1 MPGILPPG
9 TRLACV
15 PHVDSFDVPI
25 ASNSSLRTASRQARR
40 IAIPERRQAPCLGSL
55 GGPGRRR
62 LKLRA
67 TPPPAPCSAPYSA
80 AVFIPAIVSLAAA
93 IALTM
98 LW

>member
-9 TRLACV
+9 TRPACV

-25 ASNSSLRTASRQARR
+25 ASNSLPAGPPHRHPPNGGRPLAWAAWAARAAR
-40 IAIPERRQAPCLGSL
+40 
-55 GGPGRRR
+55 RRR
-62 LKLRA
+62 LKPRA
-67 TPPPAPCSAPYSA
+67 APPPVPCSAPYSA
-80 AVFIPAIVSLAAA
+80 AVFIPDIVSLAAA

>member
-9 TRLACV
+9 TRPACV

-25 ASNSSLRTASRQARR
+25 ASNSSLRTVS
-40 IAIPERRQAPCLGSL
+40 RQAPCLGSL
-55 GGPGRRR
+55 GGGASNPMRQPNRH
-62 LKLRA
+62 
-67 TPPPAPCSAPYSA
+67 PWSAPYSA